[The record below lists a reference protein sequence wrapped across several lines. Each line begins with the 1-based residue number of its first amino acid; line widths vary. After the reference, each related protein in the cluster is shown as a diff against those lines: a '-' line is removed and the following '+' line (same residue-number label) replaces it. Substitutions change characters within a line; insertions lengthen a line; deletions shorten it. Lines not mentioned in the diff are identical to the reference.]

1 MLNADELLRDWP
13 HKLVPHAFPEARG
26 GRWVL
31 CRPLRDGSLRAR
43 LRDAWAVFT
52 MKADA
57 ITWTGQ

>member
-1 MLNADELLRDWP
+1 MLNADELLRNWP
-13 HKLVPHAFPEARG
+13 CKFVPHELAGG

-43 LRDAWAVFT
+43 LRDAWVVFT

-57 ITWTGQ
+57 IAWTGQ